1 MLINPETLKEFQFTL
16 DTEFAKAQ
24 EEAIPAEKSLA
35 DVLFYEKT
43 ALNRKSVKYPW
54 LTGSPRIVKLGK
66 GDPQEKQQLSM
77 NMLTVEAGRASL
89 LLGID
94 EFDLECDE
102 EGLYIDFV
110 RDAGSQQADYYELR
124 AAQLFTGGFTT
135 QTADGQAKYFFDTGR
150 KVDPAMG
157 AASATYDNKITDAL
171 GATGYAKARKMLM
184 QMTDAKGKPV
194 GYGTRG
200 YGLICGPENESA
212 ALNLLK
218 AVNNSNGATNVYA
231 SEATRLVISPYLG
244 TSTAW
249 GLVAL
254 SAKSQGRA
262 MIKQINA
269 PWRSRMTGT
278 DSTNAII
285 NGEILYQTHMRGEET
300 YGDPRRMVGS
310 TGAGA

>member
-16 DTEFAKAQ
+16 DTEFSKAR

-35 DVLFYEKT
+35 KVLFYEKV
-43 ALNRKSVKYPW
+43 AIGRKSVKYPW
-54 LTGSPRIVKLGK
+54 ITGSPRIVKLGK

-77 NMLTVEAGRASL
+77 NMLTVEAGKASL

-94 EFDLECDE
+94 EFDLECDD

-110 RDAGSQQADYYELR
+110 RDAGNQQADYYEVR
-124 AAQLFTGGFTT
+124 AASLFTGGFTT
-135 QTADGQAKYFFDTGR
+135 QSSDQAKYIFDTGR

-157 AASATYDNKITDAL
+157 SASATYDNKITDAL

-184 QMTDAKGKPV
+184 QMTDAKGKPA
-194 GYGTRG
+194 GFGTRG
-200 YGLICGPENESA
+200 YALICGPENESA

-218 AVNNSNGATNVYA
+218 AINNANGATNVYA
-231 SEATRLVISPYLG
+231 SESTQLIVSPYLG

-254 SAKSQGRA
+254 SGASQGKPL
-262 MIKQINA
+262 IKQINA

-278 DSTNAII
+278 DSLSAIV
-285 NGEILYQTHMRGEET
+285 NGEILYQNHMRGEET